1 MYLCDYYLIPQ
12 KIQREIIK
20 EYSEYALLGPRD
32 VPLPPPFRPPFKI
45 LGKLIDA
52 FLYNEE
58 VYKFI
63 SINRNRVR
71 KYSKKIY
78 G

>member
-1 MYLCDYYLIPQ
+1 M
-12 KIQREIIK
+12 
-20 EYSEYALLGPRD
+20 
-32 VPLPPPFRPPFKI
+32 PLPPPFRPPFKI

-52 FLYNEE
+52 FLCDKE

>member
-1 MYLCDYYLIPQ
+1 M
-12 KIQREIIK
+12 
-20 EYSEYALLGPRD
+20 
-32 VPLPPPFRPPFKI
+32 PLPPLFRLLFKI

-52 FLYNEE
+52 FLYDEE

-63 SINRNRVR
+63 SINRNGVR

-78 G
+78 R